1 MAINNTYPFKLN
13 NFWTIAVATI
23 ALIVAAPIL
32 LIISSIF
39 SPSTEIWQHISTTVL
54 PKYILNSL
62 YLMLGVAVGVSF
74 VGITAAWLV
83 TMTQF
88 PGKRFFEWA
97 HMLPMAIPAYL
108 LAYIYTNFLQF
119 SGPVQSFIRSFG
131 LKKQDYFFPEIRSIW
146 GAIFIL
152 TLALYPYV
160 YLLVRSAFLNQAA
173 SPSQAAKCLSANPWR
188 IFFNISLPIARPAIV
203 TGIAIVLMETV
214 SDFGT
219 VDYFAIPTFTT
230 GIYRTWFGMGD
241 KMAAMKLA
249 AILLLFVLALLGLEH
264 SSRKQH
270 KPARRLSSSKPIT
283 YKLTG
288 FRAVFSLLFNLVA
301 VTMGFILPFLL
312 IIIMAS
318 HNLGSFK
325 TSFWQYARNSLIL
338 ASVASLVIV
347 SLAVILAYGL
357 RIKPSKFNQF
367 AAQIASVGYA
377 VPGTV
382 IAVAIIMTL
391 GYLGQFM
398 QKIGIGFF
406 FIGTIV
412 SLIYAYTSRFLTV
425 AFRSILNAL
434 TGITK
439 NMDFAAKT
447 LGHSSGS
454 SLFKI
459 HIPLLKTSIY
469 TALIIVFV
477 DVVKE
482 LPATLVIRPFNF
494 DTLAIQIYRLA
505 SDERLAESASAAL
518 IIVLVGIIPVI
529 LLSRSISNSNN

>member
-1 MAINNTYPFKLN
+1 MAIKISSLN
-13 NFWTIAVATI
+13 KQGVFWNIAVATI
-23 ALIVAAPIL
+23 AIIVAAPIL
-32 LIISSIF
+32 LILTSVFSPIDDIWRHISS
-39 SPSTEIWQHISTTVL
+39 TVL
-54 PKYILNSL
+54 PKYISNSI
-62 YLMLGVAVGVSF
+62 YLMLGVAFGVSIL
-74 VGITAAWLV
+74 GITSAWLV
-83 TMTQF
+83 TMTKF
-88 PGKRFFEWA
+88 PAKRVFVWA

-108 LAYIYTNFLQF
+108 LAYIYTDFLQF
-119 SGPVQSFIRSFG
+119 SGPVQTFIRSFG

-160 YLLVRSAFLNQAA
+160 YLLARAAFLKQAA

-188 IFFNISLPIARPAIV
+188 IFFVIALPIARPAIV

-241 KMAAMKLA
+241 KIAAMKLA

-264 SSRKQH
+264 SSRKDY
-270 KPARRLSSSKPIT
+270 KPLRQQATSKPVA
-283 YKLTG
+283 YSLLG
-288 FRAVFSLLFNLVA
+288 FRAFLAFMFNFFA
-301 VTMGFILPFLL
+301 IAAGFILPFLL
-312 IIIMAS
+312 IINMS
-318 HNLGSFK
+318 FHNLGSFK
-325 TSFWQYARNSLIL
+325 SSFWQYARNSLIL
-338 ASVASLVIV
+338 ASSSSLIIVA
-347 SLAVILAYGL
+347 LAIILAYGL
-357 RIKPSKFNQF
+357 RIKASKFNHI
-367 AAQIASVGYA
+367 AAQIASLGYA
-377 VPGTV
+377 IPGTV
-382 IAVAIIMTL
+382 IAVAIIMSL
-391 GYLGQFM
+391 GYLGTLM
-398 QKIGIGFF
+398 QKIGLGFF
-406 FIGTIV
+406 FIGTLF

-425 AFRSILNAL
+425 AFRSIQNAL
-434 TGITK
+434 TDITD
-439 NMDFAAKT
+439 NMDNAAKT
-447 LGHSSGS
+447 LGHGTGS

-459 HIPLLKTSIY
+459 HIPLLRNSIY

-482 LPATLVIRPFNF
+482 LPTTLIIRPFNF

-529 LLSRSISNSNN
+529 FLSRSISNKS